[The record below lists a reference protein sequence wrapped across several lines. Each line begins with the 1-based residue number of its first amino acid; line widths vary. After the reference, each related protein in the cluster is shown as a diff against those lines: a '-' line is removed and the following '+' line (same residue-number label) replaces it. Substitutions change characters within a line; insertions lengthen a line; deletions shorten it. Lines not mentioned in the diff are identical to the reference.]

1 MVVTRKIFRLF
12 FRLNSRLKLKVKF
25 YDTIFKLKDFKLKDF
40 NDLF

>member
-12 FRLNSRLKLKVKF
+12 FYRLRLKVKF
-25 YDTIFKLKDFKLKDF
+25 YDTVFQLKDFMLKDF